1 MKKTLKAG
9 YMPDGVNVSLM
20 VSESGAGDSRT
31 VTVPLSRAEFTVVQ
45 EMARFLL
52 PRCLGLQKNW

>member
-1 MKKTLKAG
+1 
-9 YMPDGVNVSLM
+9 MPDGVNVSLM